1 MSTANYGLRE
11 LTIDELDTVA
21 GAAEKKHVVEFKMGL
36 IKLQLDI
43 KCGGGTLW
51 NGDDPIEIPK

>member
-1 MSTANYGLRE
+1 MSTANTAIRE
-11 LTIDELDTVA
+11 LTIHELDAVA
-21 GAAEKKHVVEFKMGL
+21 GGVHVVEFKMGL
-36 IKLQLDI
+36 IKVQLDL

>member
-1 MSTANYGLRE
+1 MGTELRE
-11 LTIDELDTVA
+11 LTIDELDTVS
-21 GAAEKKHVVEFKMGL
+21 GAVKGDHVVEFKMGL
-36 IKLQLDI
+36 IRVQLDV

>member
-1 MSTANYGLRE
+1 MNMSNDVRE
-11 LTIDELDTVA
+11 LTIGELDAVA
-21 GAAEKKHVVEFKMGL
+21 GAKHVVEFKMGL